1 MSLDLSATLMVTE
14 LAPIAALIQRLGR
27 LNRRAKNIGERTM
40 PFIVTVPND
49 KNGKLSAL
57 PYSED
62 VLNQAQTWLE
72 HLPEHITQR
81 DLVEVWESLPKP
93 AKSEEIM
100 LDCMWLDGGPRR
112 EVKELRQASPGITIL
127 LQSDLAAIQSLDPIE
142 RKRLAEVLLP
152 MPKPPDALNWR
163 KWPEFKGVRVA
174 LDDFV
179 DYQPDRG
186 AKWK

>member
-1 MSLDLSATLMVTE
+1 
-14 LAPIAALIQRLGR
+14 
-27 LNRRAKNIGERTM
+27 
-40 PFIVTVPND
+40 
-49 KNGKLSAL
+49 
-57 PYSED
+57 
-62 VLNQAQTWLE
+62 
-72 HLPEHITQR
+72 
-81 DLVEVWESLPKP
+81 
-93 AKSEEIM
+93 
-100 LDCMWLDGGPRR
+100 MWLDGGPRR